1 MKSTSWLA
9 LAVLLVLGA
18 LIVYSSL
25 GQGGIRCEVCLEFRG
40 RDVCR
45 AVDGTTEHDT
55 RMAATTNACAFV
67 ASGVTE
73 SMACERTPPRKAE
86 CRPR

>member
-1 MKSTSWLA
+1 MKATSWVA
-9 LAVLLVLGA
+9 LAVLALLGA

-25 GQGGIRCEVCLEFRG
+25 GQGGVRCEVCLEFRG

-45 AVDGTTEHDT
+45 SADGANEHDA

-67 ASGVTE
+67 ASGVTD

-86 CRPR
+86 CTPR

>member
-1 MKSTSWLA
+1 MKSTSWVA

-18 LIVYSSL
+18 LIVYSSV
-25 GQGGIRCEVCLEFRG
+25 GQGGVRCEVCLEFHG

-45 AVDGTTEHDT
+45 AVDGANERDT
-55 RMAATTNACAFV
+55 RMAATTNACAFL
-67 ASGVTE
+67 ASGVTD

-86 CRPR
+86 CSQR

>member
-1 MKSTSWLA
+1 MKSTSWLG

-25 GQGGIRCEVCLEFRG
+25 GQGGMRCEVCLEFHG

-45 AVDGTTEHDT
+45 AVDGANERDA
-55 RMAATTNACAFV
+55 RMAATTNACAFL

-86 CRPR
+86 CRQR

>member
-1 MKSTSWLA
+1 MKPTSWVALVVLA
-9 LAVLLVLGA
+9 LLGA

-25 GQGGIRCEVCLEFRG
+25 GQGGVRCEVCLEFRG

-45 AVDGTTEHDT
+45 SVDGSNEHDA

-67 ASGVTE
+67 ASGVTD
-73 SMACERTPPRKAE
+73 SMACERTSPRKAE
-86 CRPR
+86 CAPR

>member
-1 MKSTSWLA
+1 MKSTFWLA
-9 LAVLLVLGA
+9 LAVLLVLGG

-45 AVDGTTEHDT
+45 AVDGTNEHDA
-55 RMAATTNACAFV
+55 RMVATTNACAFV

>member
-9 LAVLLVLGA
+9 LAVLLVLGG

-45 AVDGTTEHDT
+45 AVDGTNERDA
-55 RMAATTNACAFV
+55 RMAATTNACTFV